1 MLAMHCTEI
10 SALEKILGLYYSHFQ
25 IPLLVFMHPY
35 ELLLPKNCYF
45 SMRVEKSR
53 LTTDEQGRVT
63 VPPPWSGRYVLEVT
77 HFEAKPGGSEND
89 KFDRTRHITSLS
101 FVQRN
106 GQAWSDKR

>member
-1 MLAMHCTEI
+1 MPT
-10 SALEKILGLYYSHFQ
+10 
-25 IPLLVFMHPY
+25 
-35 ELLLPKNCYF
+35 
-45 SMRVEKSR
+45 
-53 LTTDEQGRVT
+53 
-63 VPPPWSGRYVLEVT
+63 PWSGRYVLEVT